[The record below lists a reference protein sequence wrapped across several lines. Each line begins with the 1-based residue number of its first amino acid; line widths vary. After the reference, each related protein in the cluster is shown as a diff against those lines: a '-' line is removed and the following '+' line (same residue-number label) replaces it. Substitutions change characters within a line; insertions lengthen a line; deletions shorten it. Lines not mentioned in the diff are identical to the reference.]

1 MSRSTSKV
9 NQSGKA
15 RAASVGAAK
24 KVSLL
29 PEGFPELR
37 WLVVAVVVLFA
48 LGSAI
53 VFGRLF
59 QPRPVTAV
67 TAPENLPAVSPV
79 ASAVAG
85 SAGAQAVVQ
94 GESVQATSVQGE
106 SVQAAP
112 VQPVLKMNL
121 TPASEI
127 TPEQIDRVAG
137 GAEAPFIYF
146 KDGSA
151 MSVDPTSFSQLRDE
165 IRLRFSYS
173 RGGPSDA
180 R

>member
-1 MSRSTSKV
+1 MSRSTPKSKV
-9 NQSGKA
+9 NPSGKA
-15 RAASVGAAK
+15 RAASVAAAK

-29 PEGFPELR
+29 PEGFPESR
-37 WLVVAVVVLFA
+37 WLVVAVALLFV

-59 QPRPVTAV
+59 QPRAVTAV
-67 TAPENLPAVSPV
+67 TAPENLPAVLASPV
-79 ASAVAG
+79 ASAVAD
-85 SAGAQAVVQ
+85 SAAQ
-94 GESVQATSVQGE
+94 GESVQEAA
-106 SVQAAP
+106 VQAVP

-127 TPEQIDRVAG
+127 TLDQIDRVAG

-151 MSVDPTSFSQLRDE
+151 MVVDPISFSQLSDGV
-165 IRLRFSYS
+165 RLRFTYS